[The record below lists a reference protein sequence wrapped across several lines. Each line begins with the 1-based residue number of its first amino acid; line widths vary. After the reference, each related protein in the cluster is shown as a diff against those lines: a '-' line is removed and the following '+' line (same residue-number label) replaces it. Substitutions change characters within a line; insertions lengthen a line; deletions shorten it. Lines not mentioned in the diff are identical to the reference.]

1 MISLRLLPALLGI
14 VAALTGHACGLDNKS
29 PITYA
34 PDYLLQGRAALQE
47 HIRGVL
53 EEERRLARER
63 EELRLRQE
71 CLRALNAEN
80 PAAALPYIRA
90 GVSPEL
96 RSTQGLTALQQAARL
111 GHTELVAALL
121 EAGAG
126 ANPAVNSGIPPL
138 LYAVTGS
145 HTDCVRLLL
154 KNGASPNAAP
164 SSGCAPLVHAI
175 MCRQDESVQL
185 LLQHGA
191 TPSAE
196 AMLKATLAGRADY
209 VQSLLAAGGTP
220 KATGEFP
227 APGFASGPRRGT
239 LLIAA
244 AERGYTD
251 IVDLLLEAGAN
262 INAVDENGRS
272 ALLRCIV
279 NGRLAMAQKLI
290 EAGADVT
297 LRSRVG
303 TTALMAAAR
312 QGNLRLYRHIVSKG
326 GQEADTNNYG
336 ETMLM
341 YAAMGGHCE
350 LIHHLAAHG
359 ADIRAQAGDH
369 ATALHYA
376 IEGGHYEAAKLL
388 LELGADPNS
397 PWVKAD
403 NSTPPLYLAVR
414 HNRRDLVD
422 LLLAHG
428 AKPGAHEAGLFVQ
441 TLPEMAAAHTTPE
454 LYSYLLTICGD
465 SEEAIGNP
473 ALSAIRYGNDS
484 MVRFLA
490 GNGANINSE
499 FALRQAV
506 YSGQLSTVRTL
517 IELGADVE
525 QYGAPALAASLRQ
538 RCPEIATL
546 LLEHNAPVDDLD
558 YGLST
563 LMQAAQWGERA
574 IFLTLLSRV
583 KNPGFCNKSGR
594 NAAHYAAEAG
604 HSDILRALAA
614 RELSLTLED
623 KYGNTP
629 LILAC
634 KNHHTETMR
643 TLCKLGVPLP
653 PAKKRSVLWAS
664 AINSANV
671 DMVRTLLELGASATD
686 PCGYTHK
693 STAALYAEYCAR
705 RSDHAGARREI
716 LSLLTG
722 YSEPRPYKKP
732 LHKNAP
738 VIYEAVRPP
747 QK

>member
-1 MISLRLLPALLGI
+1 MISLRQITALFGI
-14 VAALTGHACGLDNKS
+14 IAALIEHVHGIDNKKT
-29 PITYA
+29 PTHP
-34 PDYLLQGRAALQE
+34 PDYLQQGREALQQ
-47 HIRGVL
+47 HIHGVL

-96 RSTQGLTALQQAARL
+96 RSAQGHTALQQAARL

-126 ANPAVNSGIPPL
+126 ADPAAHGGIQPL
-138 LYAVTGS
+138 LYAIMGS

-154 KNGASPNAAP
+154 RNGASPNAEP
-164 SSGCAPLVHAI
+164 GSGCAPLVHAI

-227 APGFASGPRRGT
+227 APGFASGPRQGT

-251 IVDLLLEAGAN
+251 IVDLLLAAGAD

-272 ALLRCIV
+272 ALLRSIV
-279 NGRLAMAQKLI
+279 NGRLTMAQKLI

-312 QGNLRLYRHIVSKG
+312 QGNLRLYQHIVRKG
-326 GQEADTNNYG
+326 GLEEDTNNYG
-336 ETMLM
+336 ESMLM

-350 LIHHLAAHG
+350 LIRHLVSNG
-359 ADIRAQAGDH
+359 ADIKAQAGDR

-376 IEGGHYEAAKLL
+376 IEGGHYDAAKLL
-388 LELGADPNS
+388 LQLGADPNS

-403 NSTPPLYLAVR
+403 ASTPPLYLAVR

-422 LLLAHG
+422 LLLEHG
-428 AKPGAHEAGLFVQ
+428 AKPLSHAAGIFIA
-441 TLPEMAAAHTTPE
+441 TLPEMAAAHATPE
-454 LYSYLLTICGD
+454 LYTYLLPLCGET
-465 SEEAIGNP
+465 EEAIGAP
-473 ALSAIRYGNDS
+473 LLCAVGYGNDT

-490 GNGANINSE
+490 AKGENINDE
-499 FALRQAV
+499 FVLRRAV

-517 IELGADVE
+517 IELGADVK
-525 QYGAPALAASLRQ
+525 QYGAPALAYACSQ
-538 RCPEIATL
+538 RSPKIATL
-546 LLEHNAPVDDLD
+546 LLEHNAPVDGVF
-558 YGLST
+558 YGLPT
-563 LMQAAQWGERA
+563 LMHAAQWGEQD
-574 IFLTLLSRV
+574 FFETLLTRV
-583 KNPGFCNKSGR
+583 KNPNAHIAAGR
-594 NAAHYAAEAG
+594 NAAHYAAKSG
-604 HSDILRALAA
+604 HPGILRALAA
-614 RELSLTLED
+614 QGVSLTLAD

-643 TLCKLGVPLP
+643 TLCKLGAPFP
-653 PAKKRSVLWAS
+653 PAKNRANIWET

-671 DMVRTLLELGASATD
+671 DMVRTLLELGAKATD

-705 RSDHAGARREI
+705 RSDCAAARREI
-716 LSLLTG
+716 LRLLTG

-738 VIYEAVRPP
+738 VIYEAVRP